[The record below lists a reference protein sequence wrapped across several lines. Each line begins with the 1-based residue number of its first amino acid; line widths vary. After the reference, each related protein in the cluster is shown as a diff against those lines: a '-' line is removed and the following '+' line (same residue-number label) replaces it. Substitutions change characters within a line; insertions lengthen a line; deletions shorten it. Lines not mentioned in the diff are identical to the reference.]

1 MKFAQFPFSMS
12 QPTRILIVRFS
23 SIGDIVLTSPVIRAL
38 KTQLEGEVQIDFI
51 TKRKFATLLEYNP
64 YLNEVITI
72 DEKVSEVHDQLR
84 DGMYD
89 YVIDLHNNIRSRQV
103 KKACRALS
111 FTLDK
116 RNIAKWLYV
125 RTKRELQPIG
135 HVVTRS
141 FDSVSS
147 LGVQDDGKG
156 LDYVIPPQQEV
167 SLNVLPAHFQNNYI
181 AYAIGG
187 QMMGKILP
195 LQQMIDLCTRISKP
209 IVLLGSVEDRARGDQ
224 VVKACGNSVF
234 NACGAFSLN
243 QSASL
248 IQQAHKVISHDTGL
262 MHIATALGRPVISL
276 WFATTPA
283 LGFSP
288 WQAVAGSRMIEA
300 DCPKR
305 PTSKLGNRG
314 YEDGCVFN
322 IDLAS
327 VARVAAE

>member
-1 MKFAQFPFSMS
+1 MS

-125 RTKRELQPIG
+125 RTKRELQ
-135 HVVTRS
+135 T
-141 FDSVSS
+141 
-147 LGVQDDGKG
+147 
-156 LDYVIPPQQEV
+156 
-167 SLNVLPAHFQNNYI
+167 
-181 AYAIGG
+181 
-187 QMMGKILP
+187 
-195 LQQMIDLCTRISKP
+195 
-209 IVLLGSVEDRARGDQ
+209 DRT
-224 VVKACGNSVF
+224 CGN
-234 NACGAFSLN
+234 
-243 QSASL
+243 
-248 IQQAHKVISHDTGL
+248 
-262 MHIATALGRPVISL
+262 
-276 WFATTPA
+276 
-283 LGFSP
+283 
-288 WQAVAGSRMIEA
+288 
-300 DCPKR
+300 
-305 PTSKLGNRG
+305 
-314 YEDGCVFN
+314 
-322 IDLAS
+322 
-327 VARVAAE
+327 